1 MTARVIRQYGA
12 TAWLMACDPD
22 DVPGLVI
29 AADQATIRGVVDVV
43 PGAASLLVRFDP
55 TIGDAATVANW
66 MRALIPAAVSAGMAQ
81 MIQLDVVYDG
91 SDLGQVAALCD
102 LSIDDVIDRHASAD
116 YVVAFCGFT
125 PRLRLPDGTRSHACL
140 ASPRHATAGSP
151 GGISRDRCAVF
162 GGVPALVTWWLA
174 PGRFVRRS
182 AVRSRSHAARV
193 AHTGNAREVSPTRPM
208 SQLVVVNAGVRS
220 LIQDTGRPGYARLGI
235 AESGAYDRAALA
247 EANRLVGNGELAG
260 IECLLGGLQLRC
272 VGNAVLGVTGAPVE
286 VTVQTRRCEPGK
298 AISLSDGDIVRIGRA
313 KSGLRSYVAVRGG
326 LAGKI
331 QLGSQSTDTMS
342 GLGPRQLS
350 VDDHLDIGDIGEFA
364 AGDSSSTQP
373 TTQPGPR
380 RDDAQPIRVVS
391 GPHDD
396 LLARP
401 LAELL
406 ADSVWTVSPLS
417 DRIGLRLTGPGLP
430 LTVEATLPS
439 EPTIRGAIQVLPDGQ
454 LVILG
459 PDRPTT
465 GGYPVVGVV
474 IDADLDRLAQL
485 RPGSRIRLA
494 AG

>member
-1 MTARVIRQYGA
+1 
-12 TAWLMACDPD
+12 
-22 DVPGLVI
+22 
-29 AADQATIRGVVDVV
+29 
-43 PGAASLLVRFDP
+43 
-55 TIGDAATVANW
+55 
-66 MRALIPAAVSAGMAQ
+66 
-81 MIQLDVVYDG
+81 
-91 SDLGQVAALCD
+91 
-102 LSIDDVIDRHASAD
+102 
-116 YVVAFCGFT
+116 
-125 PRLRLPDGTRSHACL
+125 
-140 ASPRHATAGSP
+140 
-151 GGISRDRCAVF
+151 
-162 GGVPALVTWWLA
+162 
-174 PGRFVRRS
+174 
-182 AVRSRSHAARV
+182 
-193 AHTGNAREVSPTRPM
+193 M

-272 VGNAVLGVTGAPVE
+272 VGNAVVGVAGTPIE
-286 VTVQTRRCEPGK
+286 VTVQTRRCEPGR

-326 LAGKI
+326 LAGKS

-350 VDDHLDIGDIGEFA
+350 VDDHLDIGEFA
-364 AGDSSSTQP
+364 AGDSS
-373 TTQPGPR
+373 TTQPRPR
-380 RDDAQPIRVVS
+380 RDDAQPIRVVA

-406 ADSVWTVSPLS
+406 ADSVWTVSPSS
-417 DRIGLRLTGPGLP
+417 DRIGLRLTGPSLP
-430 LTVEATLPS
+430 FTLEATLPS

>member
-1 MTARVIRQYGA
+1 
-12 TAWLMACDPD
+12 
-22 DVPGLVI
+22 
-29 AADQATIRGVVDVV
+29 
-43 PGAASLLVRFDP
+43 
-55 TIGDAATVANW
+55 
-66 MRALIPAAVSAGMAQ
+66 
-81 MIQLDVVYDG
+81 
-91 SDLGQVAALCD
+91 
-102 LSIDDVIDRHASAD
+102 
-116 YVVAFCGFT
+116 
-125 PRLRLPDGTRSHACL
+125 
-140 ASPRHATAGSP
+140 
-151 GGISRDRCAVF
+151 
-162 GGVPALVTWWLA
+162 
-174 PGRFVRRS
+174 
-182 AVRSRSHAARV
+182 
-193 AHTGNAREVSPTRPM
+193 M

-272 VGNAVLGVTGAPVE
+272 VGNAVVAVTGTPIE

-326 LAGKI
+326 LAGKS

-350 VDDHLDIGDIGEFA
+350 VDDHLDIGEFGEFA
-364 AGDSSSTQP
+364 TADSL
-373 TTQPGPR
+373 TTQPRPR
-380 RDDAQPIRVVS
+380 RDDAQPIRVVA

-406 ADSVWTVSPLS
+406 ADSVWTVSPSS
-417 DRIGLRLTGPGLP
+417 DRIGLRLTGSGLP
-430 LTVEATLPS
+430 LTVEAILPS

-494 AG
+494 GG